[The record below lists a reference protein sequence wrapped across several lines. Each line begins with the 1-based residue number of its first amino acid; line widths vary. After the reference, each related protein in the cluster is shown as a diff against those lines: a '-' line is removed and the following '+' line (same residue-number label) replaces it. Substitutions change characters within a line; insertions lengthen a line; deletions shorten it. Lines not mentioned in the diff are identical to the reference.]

1 MLIIV
6 RTAGFGVKSLG
17 CAIYFY
23 VTLLCCNPLGLT
35 CIIYVPRGGDSL
47 TELLPAQKGAPRSS
61 PPAVGVAPLGN
72 ASVPGVSVLDSF

>member
-1 MLIIV
+1 MC
-6 RTAGFGVKSLG
+6 RLG
-17 CAIYFY
+17 LRSRAIYQHD
-23 VTLLCCNPLGLT
+23 LELRPPP

>member
-1 MLIIV
+1 MC
-6 RTAGFGVKSLG
+6 AGLG
-17 CAIYFY
+17 SVHEPFTSTIWNSGRLHALF
-23 VTLLCCNPLGLT
+23 
-35 CIIYVPRGGDSL
+35 PRGGDSL